1 MDTQKIGKFLKELRR
16 EHNMTQEEL
25 GEKIGV
31 TNKTISRWET
41 GNYMP
46 PVENLKLLSELYQV
60 SINEILSGER
70 LNQENYK
77 EVADAN
83 ISIALEEIEES
94 HKKFE
99 NKMLLIMGITCV
111 LAWTIIYLLPDGK
124 NLTDAERI
132 KLIIAVI
139 LVVAMAFISNTL
151 NICAMALKKHE
162 KGTL

>member
-46 PVENLKLLSELYQV
+46 PVENLKLLSELYQI

-77 EVADAN
+77 EVADSN
-83 ISIALEEIEES
+83 ISIALEEIEKKE
-94 HKKFE
+94 KKFE
-99 NKMLLIMGITCV
+99 NNMLLIMVITCV
-111 LAWTIIYLLPDGK
+111 LASAIMYLLPDAK
-124 NLTDAERI
+124 NLTDTERI

-151 NICAMALKKHE
+151 VTCAIALKKSNPQ
-162 KGTL
+162 